1 MTTPSAV
8 RVAPYIWHG
17 EGDHKELCITITAN
31 SGRRVIIPARQLRE
45 VAAALHDRADEAEV
59 PYPPK
64 ENTTMSMITEEQH
77 DQLMIRAMT
86 EARHAREA
94 EARIEQHVARIGYL
108 EHLLSIREEQL
119 EQLRGAAKVV
129 S

>member
-1 MTTPSAV
+1 MSSPRRA
-8 RVAPYIWHG
+8 RALPYTWFH
-17 EGDHKELCITITAN
+17 DNKPDELCISITGGKGAKI
-31 SGRRVIIPARQLRE
+31 IIPANQLRE
-45 VAAALHDRADEAEV
+45 IADALHDRADEADI

-64 ENTTMSMITEEQH
+64 ENTMTITEEQY
-77 DQLMIRAMT
+77 DKLMIRAMT
-86 EARHAREA
+86 EQRRAADA

-119 EQLRGAAKVV
+119 EQLRGEMKAA